1 MSNLNHDPIL
11 ILTPQNALSLN
22 MDLQNVP
29 KKTQCPHSNTLKS
42 KSSQVQVQQEP
53 VHTHSWVEGLL

>member
-11 ILTPQNALSLN
+11 ILTPQNAPSLN

-29 KKTQCPHSNTLKS
+29 KKTLCPHSNILKS